1 MQAIYTEHKR
11 SWLLG
16 LFMECPYGE
25 EVESCPSR
33 EIRKLSL
40 DDRMRIAEGVPQEVV
55 DRFLERH
62 HHCLTSR
69 EKTEVL
75 ESAR

>member
-1 MQAIYTEHKR
+1 MQTTIYSKHKR

-16 LFMECPYGE
+16 LFVECPYGE
-25 EVESCPSR
+25 ETETCPSR

-40 DDRMRIAEGVPQEVV
+40 NDRMQIAERVGHDVV

-62 HHCLTSR
+62 RVCMTAR
-69 EKTEVL
+69 ERV
-75 ESAR
+75 RG